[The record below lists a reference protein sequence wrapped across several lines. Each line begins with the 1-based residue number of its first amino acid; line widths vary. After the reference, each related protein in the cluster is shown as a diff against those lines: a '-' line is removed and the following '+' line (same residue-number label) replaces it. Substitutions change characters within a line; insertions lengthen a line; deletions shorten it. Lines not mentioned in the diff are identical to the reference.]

1 MLPQLVNECVTA
13 PGLKDCCFYVRD
25 QKLTDEGK
33 VRMTVHWVN
42 RCGTFDNPRPFFIFS
57 GSGQAAINTYEFS
70 VERVTRDFKIL
81 EGMVVSF

>member
-25 QKLTDEGK
+25 QSLTDSGQ

-42 RCGTFDNPRPFFIFS
+42 QLGTADNPRPFFIFNS
-57 GSGQAAINTYEFS
+57 TGQPAIATYEFS
-70 VERVTRDFKIL
+70 AERVLRDFRVL